1 MRFFKILVYLSFFT
15 TLMFSNELNQQ
26 NLFDKTVSINK
37 GSYKIVEFEKMIKN
51 IKVNDKEIV
60 EVEFVDESYKPLQAL
75 KIYAKTL
82 GHGNL
87 LITFIDSTS
96 IHVDVNIVE
105 NLTEIINIAKHIAPN
120 LDIQQTNGKVILKG
134 SIDDPKARIKILD
147 LFKKAGIDIEKDL
160 VDLINLTN
168 PEKMIRIKLY
178 AVEVNNSKGL
188 DLKNNW
194 VVSGKNYMQV
204 KTTDGYYNRPLN
216 SFPAD
221 YAVKDY
227 KEVVDNNGKTSIVP
241 NSWSLVDSNK
251 TSLANNQRNALLNDV
266 IDQKMASAVSL
277 TGGLTGAAN
286 YLGKYFNTA
295 LTLNYLSSKGVA
307 NILDET
313 TLLTLENQDATFH
326 AGGTIYLKIAT
337 TTSQGVPST
346 EVRNINY
353 GLQLDIKAQNIVNND
368 FVNLNINTKST
379 QIDWV
384 NTVDGI
390 PSFTEK
396 SIKTNVVVGNQSTIV
411 LGGLISSSSSQDVE
425 KIPLLGD
432 IPVLGM
438 LFTSKAFREGKSE
451 LVFFI
456 TPEIVDAREN
466 NQFDNLLKR
475 TSFTNDLEINQK
487 EKKIEEVIEE
497 EKQKK
502 EEMNEKIEVQDSKTE
517 HENRVKEILGY

>member
-87 LITFIDSTS
+87 LITFIDSSS

-178 AVEVNNSKGL
+178 TVEINNDKGL
-188 DLKNNW
+188 ELKNNW
-194 VVSGKNYMQV
+194 YFNFQNYTTSYGTTKVITPTKGKLSGY
-204 KTTDGYYNRPLN
+204 T
-216 SFPAD
+216 PA
-221 YAVKDY
+221 
-227 KEVVDNNGKTSIVP
+227 I
-241 NSWSLVDSNK
+241 
-251 TSLANNQRNALLNDV
+251 ANAIENPV
-266 IDQKMASAVSL
+266 TL
-277 TGGLTGAAN
+277 TGGLTAAAN
-286 YLGKYFNTA
+286 YLGNGFNTG
-295 LTLNYLSSKGVA
+295 LILNYLSSKGVA

-337 TTSQGVPST
+337 TTSQGVPTT

-353 GLQLDIKAQNIVNND
+353 GLQLDIKAQNIINND
-368 FVNLNINTKST
+368 FVNLSINTKSSG
-379 QIDWV
+379 IDES
-384 NTVDGI
+384 TAAVDGI

-411 LGGLISSSSSQDVE
+411 LGGLINSSSSQYIN

-438 LFTSKAFREGKSE
+438 LFTSKEFREGKSE

-456 TPEIVDAREN
+456 TPEIVDARNN
-466 NQFDNLLKR
+466 NQIDNLLKR